1 MMDGKPKSKLDV
13 GNNQGVLDNVKGIT
27 RRLSM
32 KIAKIRNV
40 YPKENTVDLE
50 WLWPIRGGADK
61 VSIGRP
67 YIGFRSG
74 IHFVPE
80 VGSIVII
87 GYAFNQMVML
97 SYLMPSDYENLI
109 NSMPD
114 SNGKPSRIR
123 QMDIGEISL
132 NSIQDSE
139 IYLSEQVTIRDKN
152 LNKIVIDPEDG
163 SILLDSLEL
172 YIQNEAGDLHM
183 GMIKRTVD
191 DKEKII
197 TNDGKDPITTN
208 GGNALTEL
216 RFTINEF
223 ADGTLFGD
231 SDNTQIAEVTVGTVV
246 DEDGKK
252 VLNQA
257 GNEIVCEIKLSSGAL
272 VQIDK
277 KGKINFNEGNMLKP
291 TEVATPADRLSQA
304 SDVKFTNT
312 SQQRAAREG
321 DRVVIPITTPTQA
334 QIDHPGLTT
343 KAAFNQLQL
352 AQIASMFNT
361 IMGPCIFIPAG
372 VDNRLVGEITQGSN
386 DVFIGS
392 LDKSKEAQENNN
404 NSL

>member
-1 MMDGKPKSKLDV
+1 MNGKPKSKLDV
-13 GNNQGVLDNVKGIT
+13 GNSQGVLDNVKGIT

-97 SYLMPSDYENLI
+97 SYLMPSDYENLL
-109 NSMPD
+109 NAMPD
-114 SNGKPSRIR
+114 STGKPSRIR

-152 LNKIVIDPEDG
+152 LNKIVINPEDG
-163 SILLDSLEL
+163 SILIDSLEF
-172 YIQNEAGDLHM
+172 YVSNEAGDLHM
-183 GMIKRTVD
+183 GMVKRSVD
-191 DKEKII
+191 GKEKII
-197 TNDGKDPITTN
+197 TDDGKDPITTN

-216 RFTINEF
+216 KITVNEF

-231 SDNTQIAEVTVGTVV
+231 SDNTKIADVTIGTVV
-246 DEDGKK
+246 NEDGKK

-257 GNEIVCEIKLSSGAL
+257 GNEIVCEIKLASGAL

-291 TEVATPADRLSQA
+291 TEVVVPPTDGLSQP

-312 SQQRAAREG
+312 AQQRAAREG
-321 DRVVIPITTPTQA
+321 DRVVIPITTPTQS
-334 QIDHPGLTT
+334 QIDHPGLLT
-343 KAAFNQLQL
+343 KATFNQTQMF
-352 AQIASMFNT
+352 QIASMFYT
-361 IMGPCIFIPAG
+361 IMGPCFFVPAG

>member
-1 MMDGKPKSKLDV
+1 MDGKPKSKLDV
-13 GNNQGVLDNVKGIT
+13 GNSQGVLDNVKGIT

-80 VGSIVII
+80 VGSIVVI

-114 SNGKPSRIR
+114 TSGRPSRIR

-139 IYLSEQVTIRDKN
+139 VYLSEQVTIRDKN
-152 LNKIVIDPEDG
+152 LNKIIINPEDG

-172 YIQNEAGDLHM
+172 FISNELGDLHM
-183 GMIKRTVD
+183 GMVKRTVD

-197 TNDGKDPITTN
+197 TDDGKDPITTN
-208 GGNALTEL
+208 GGNALTEFRL
-216 RFTINEF
+216 SVNEF

-231 SDNTQIAEVTVGTVV
+231 SENKKIADIIVGTVV
-246 DEDGKK
+246 NEDGKK

-291 TEVATPADRLSQA
+291 TEVAPPADGLSEA
-304 SDVKFTNT
+304 SDIRFTNT
-312 SQQRAAREG
+312 AQQRAAREG
-321 DRVVIPITTPTQA
+321 DRVVIPFTTPTNA
-334 QIDHPGLTT
+334 ALDHPGLTS
-343 KAAFNQLQL
+343 KAAFNLIQMTQM
-352 AQIASMFNT
+352 ASMFYT
-361 IMGPCIFIPAG
+361 IMGPCFFVPAG

-392 LDKSKEAQENNN
+392 LDKSKETQENNN